1 VPLSRPGQNLIVALI
16 ATLTMWPSA
25 RAAAQSLPDRLSDK
39 DFWAMV
45 VSLSEDGGSF
55 VSENII
61 SNEIEFQRAI
71 PELQKSTEPGVY
83 LGVGPEQ
90 NFTYITALKPS
101 LAFIF
106 DIRRGN
112 LLLHLTYKALIEL
125 SADRV
130 EFISRLFARTR
141 PVGIGKDSTARDL
154 FYAFAAVPVSPEL
167 AQSSVRE
174 ILNCLEQIH
183 GFSLSEDD
191 RRGITEVYRSLYVGG
206 PTVRG
211 DFGGGSWIPSYAELM
226 TQTDLHGRNHS
237 FVESEENFR
246 ILKKYE
252 SNNLIVPLVGDF
264 AGPKALRE
272 VARYVKDHNA
282 IVTTF
287 YTSNVE
293 EYLFKA
299 GSSASFFANV
309 SVLPVGPR
317 SMFIRAFFTHTN
329 AGLRTLLDPIVE
341 CLLAVTRGEIRTYSD
356 LITRSK
362 TPKPK

>member
-1 VPLSRPGQNLIVALI
+1 LIKPRRHLIVALI
-16 ATLTMWPSA
+16 ATLTIGLSA
-25 RAAAQSLPDRLSDK
+25 RAAARSLADKLSDK
-39 DFWAMV
+39 EFWAMV
-45 VSLSEDGGSF
+45 VGLSEDGGSF
-55 VSENII
+55 VSDNII

-71 PELQKSTEPGVY
+71 PELQKSTEHGVY

-90 NFTYITALKPS
+90 NFTHITALKPS
-101 LAFIF
+101 LAFIL

-130 EFISRLFARTR
+130 EFMSRLFART
-141 PVGIGKDSTARDL
+141 PPSGIGRDSTARDL
-154 FYAFAAVPVSPEL
+154 FEAFAAVPGSSEL
-167 AQSSVRE
+167 AQSTARE
-174 ILNCLEQIH
+174 ILNCLEQTH
-183 GFSLSEDD
+183 GFSLTDDD
-191 RRGITEVYRSLYVGG
+191 RRGIAEVYRSLYVGG

-211 DFGGGSWIPSYAELM
+211 DFGGGSWIPTYMQLM

-237 FVESEENFR
+237 FVESEGNFQ

-252 SNNLIVPLVGDF
+252 SNNLIVPLVADF

-282 IVTTF
+282 TVSTF

-299 GSSASFFANV
+299 GGAGSFFANV
-309 SVLPVGPR
+309 SVLPINPH
-317 SMFIRAFFTHTN
+317 SMFVRAFFTHTN
-329 AGLRTLLDPIVE
+329 AGLQTLFNPIGV
-341 CLLAVTRGEIRTYSD
+341 CLNAVAHGEIRTYSD
-356 LITRSK
+356 LIKRSK
-362 TPKPK
+362 APKP